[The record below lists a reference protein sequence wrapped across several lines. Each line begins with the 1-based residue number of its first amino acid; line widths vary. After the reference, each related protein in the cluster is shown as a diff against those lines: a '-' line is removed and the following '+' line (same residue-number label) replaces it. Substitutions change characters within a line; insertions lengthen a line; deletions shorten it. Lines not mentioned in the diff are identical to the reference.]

1 MNRVIRLAG
10 ELDRYH
16 GYGRAQIAAAPASAP
31 PARKLLLAKPAPE
44 DVEVEAEMFR
54 PAKP

>member
-44 DVEVEAEMFR
+44 DVEIEAEIVH